1 MKSVDIKPGIADHD
15 AVLSEVYIKPQ
26 VSKQKPRLM
35 FVYKKADWEGL
46 ESHMHLF
53 QESFLASH
61 EGKSINLLWEDFKVA
76 LHSGIEKHVPQHTIS
91 TKPSLPWM
99 TQEIKRIILKRDS
112 LYDKYKRLRRPT
124 DRCAFLEAKHLVKQK
139 LKQAHDRYIEEI
151 LGLTNSLEQPE
162 PNSQSSPEPHK
173 STLASKKLLSL
184 LKNSKQDSKGI
195 APLKKDGKLHSNTV
209 DKANVLNQQFQSVF
223 TPKCPLKLSQ
233 LASMAVQ
240 DLSDSGTIDPSQ
252 IPGECLNTTP
262 HMESITV
269 STNGIAKLL
278 KDLNPHKA
286 AGPDQIKPLVLQ
298 KLRDVIAPIL
308 QVIFQR
314 SLNTGRV
321 PKDWSTA
328 FVCPLFKKGD
338 TSLASNYRPISLT
351 SILCKVLEHVV
362 TTNIV
367 SHMDKYN
374 LLYDLQHGF
383 RSKRSCE
390 TQLVTLIED
399 LMQNSI
405 AGNQTD
411 LVLLDFSKA
420 FDKVSHQKL
429 LLKLHRYGIRGPTLK
444 WIQAFLSDRT
454 QTVVIDNEKSAT
466 VPVTSGVPQGSVLG
480 PILFLIYINDLP
492 DKTRSKVQL
501 FADDTAIYLA
511 VSNLEDAQI
520 LQQDLDH
527 LHLWEL
533 DWDMEFNPSKCV
545 VIHITRSRTPVPSQ
559 YLLHG
564 QVLES
569 VAGSK
574 YLGVEISSNL
584 SFNSHIQNITT
595 SASRSLGFLKRNI
608 RSKNPELREMA
619 YKTLVRPLVEYSS
632 SVWSPYT
639 KSNIARLEMVQRR
652 AARWTLSEYS
662 PYASVTQMLQSL
674 GWRSLEQRR
683 SDSRLCLF
691 YKIIYGL
698 VAIDMPPYVVHP
710 LRTPRNSHTLCFRQI
725 QSTVD
730 YYKYS
735 FYPLSIVQW
744 NRLPAHIALLPT
756 FDAFK
761 RAVCTVSHPMP

>member
-1 MKSVDIKPGIADHD
+1 
-15 AVLSEVYIKPQ
+15 
-26 VSKQKPRLM
+26 
-35 FVYKKADWEGL
+35 
-46 ESHMHLF
+46 
-53 QESFLASH
+53 
-61 EGKSINLLWEDFKVA
+61 
-76 LHSGIEKHVPQHTIS
+76 
-91 TKPSLPWM
+91 
-99 TQEIKRIILKRDS
+99 
-112 LYDKYKRLRRPT
+112 
-124 DRCAFLEAKHLVKQK
+124 
-139 LKQAHDRYIEEI
+139 
-151 LGLTNSLEQPE
+151 
-162 PNSQSSPEPHK
+162 
-173 STLASKKLLSL
+173 
-184 LKNSKQDSKGI
+184 
-195 APLKKDGKLHSNTV
+195 
-209 DKANVLNQQFQSVF
+209 
-223 TPKCPLKLSQ
+223 
-233 LASMAVQ
+233 
-240 DLSDSGTIDPSQ
+240 
-252 IPGECLNTTP
+252 
-262 HMESITV
+262 
-269 STNGIAKLL
+269 
-278 KDLNPHKA
+278 
-286 AGPDQIKPLVLQ
+286 
-298 KLRDVIAPIL
+298 
-308 QVIFQR
+308 
-314 SLNTGRV
+314 
-321 PKDWSTA
+321 
-328 FVCPLFKKGD
+328 
-338 TSLASNYRPISLT
+338 
-351 SILCKVLEHVV
+351 
-362 TTNIV
+362 
-367 SHMDKYN
+367 MDKYN

-399 LMQNSI
+399 LMWNSI

-466 VPVTSGVPQGSVLG
+466 LPVTSGVPQGSVLG

-492 DKTRSKVQL
+492 DKTRSKVRL

-574 YLGVEISSNL
+574 YLGVEI
-584 SFNSHIQNITT
+584 IW
-595 SASRSLGFLKRNI
+595 
-608 RSKNPELREMA
+608 
-619 YKTLVRPLVEYSS
+619 YSS

-639 KSNIARLEMVQRR
+639 KSSIARLAMVQRR

-683 SDSRLCLF
+683 FDSRLCLF

-744 NRLPAHIALLPT
+744 NRLPAHIALLST
-756 FDAFK
+756 FDSFK

>member
-1 MKSVDIKPGIADHD
+1 
-15 AVLSEVYIKPQ
+15 
-26 VSKQKPRLM
+26 
-35 FVYKKADWEGL
+35 
-46 ESHMHLF
+46 
-53 QESFLASH
+53 
-61 EGKSINLLWEDFKVA
+61 
-76 LHSGIEKHVPQHTIS
+76 
-91 TKPSLPWM
+91 
-99 TQEIKRIILKRDS
+99 
-112 LYDKYKRLRRPT
+112 
-124 DRCAFLEAKHLVKQK
+124 
-139 LKQAHDRYIEEI
+139 
-151 LGLTNSLEQPE
+151 
-162 PNSQSSPEPHK
+162 
-173 STLASKKLLSL
+173 
-184 LKNSKQDSKGI
+184 
-195 APLKKDGKLHSNTV
+195 
-209 DKANVLNQQFQSVF
+209 
-223 TPKCPLKLSQ
+223 
-233 LASMAVQ
+233 MAVQ

-286 AGPDQIKPLVLQ
+286 VGPDQIKPLVLQ

-321 PKDWSTA
+321 PKDWSIA

-338 TSLASNYRPISLT
+338 SSLASNYRPISLT

-362 TTNIV
+362 KTNIV

-374 LLYDLQHGF
+374 LLYDLQQGF
-383 RSKRSCE
+383 RSKRSCV

-399 LMQNSI
+399 LMRNSI

-411 LVLLDFSKA
+411 LVLLDLSKA

-444 WIQAFLSDRT
+444 WFQAFLSDRT

-492 DKTRSKVQL
+492 DKTRSKVRL

-527 LHLWEL
+527 PHLLEL

-545 VIHITRSRTPVPSQ
+545 VIHIIRSRTPVPSQ

-584 SFNSHIQNITT
+584 SFNGHIQNITT

-619 YKTLVRPLVEYSS
+619 YKTLVRPLIEYSS

-652 AARWTLSEYS
+652 ATRWTL
-662 PYASVTQMLQSL
+662 
-674 GWRSLEQRR
+674 
-683 SDSRLCLF
+683 
-691 YKIIYGL
+691 K
-698 VAIDMPPYVVHP
+698 
-710 LRTPRNSHTLCFRQI
+710 
-725 QSTVD
+725 
-730 YYKYS
+730 
-735 FYPLSIVQW
+735 
-744 NRLPAHIALLPT
+744 
-756 FDAFK
+756 
-761 RAVCTVSHPMP
+761 

>member
-1 MKSVDIKPGIADHD
+1 M
-15 AVLSEVYIKPQ
+15 LYE
-26 VSKQKPRLM
+26 
-35 FVYKKADWEGL
+35 W
-46 ESHMHLF
+46 SHFLTTLF
-53 QESFLASH
+53 
-61 EGKSINLLWEDFKVA
+61 
-76 LHSGIEKHVPQHTIS
+76 
-91 TKPSLPWM
+91 
-99 TQEIKRIILKRDS
+99 
-112 LYDKYKRLRRPT
+112 
-124 DRCAFLEAKHLVKQK
+124 
-139 LKQAHDRYIEEI
+139 EI
-151 LGLTNSLEQPE
+151 L
-162 PNSQSSPEPHK
+162 
-173 STLASKKLLSL
+173 
-184 LKNSKQDSKGI
+184 I
-195 APLKKDGKLHSNTV
+195 
-209 DKANVLNQQFQSVF
+209 FF
-223 TPKCPLKLSQ
+223 TH
-233 LASMAVQ
+233 
-240 DLSDSGTIDPSQ
+240 I
-252 IPGECLNTTP
+252 
-262 HMESITV
+262 
-269 STNGIAKLL
+269 
-278 KDLNPHKA
+278 
-286 AGPDQIKPLVLQ
+286 
-298 KLRDVIAPIL
+298 
-308 QVIFQR
+308 
-314 SLNTGRV
+314 
-321 PKDWSTA
+321 
-328 FVCPLFKKGD
+328 
-338 TSLASNYRPISLT
+338 
-351 SILCKVLEHVV
+351 
-362 TTNIV
+362 
-367 SHMDKYN
+367 
-374 LLYDLQHGF
+374 
-383 RSKRSCE
+383 
-390 TQLVTLIED
+390 
-399 LMQNSI
+399 
-405 AGNQTD
+405 
-411 LVLLDFSKA
+411 LLDFSKA

-444 WIQAFLSDRT
+444 WIHAFLSDRT

-492 DKTRSKVQL
+492 DKTRSKVRL

-527 LHLWEL
+527 LHLLEL

-639 KSNIARLEMVQRR
+639 KSNIVRLEMIQRR